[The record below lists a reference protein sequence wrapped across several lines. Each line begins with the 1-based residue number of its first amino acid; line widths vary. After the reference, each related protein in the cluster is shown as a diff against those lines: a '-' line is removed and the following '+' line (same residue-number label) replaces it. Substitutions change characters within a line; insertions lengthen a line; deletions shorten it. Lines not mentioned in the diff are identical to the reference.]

1 MHRPDTKRFTD
12 LNTASGTA
20 LRRGTF
26 QGLGALIRA
35 PAIKYKI
42 Q

>member
-1 MHRPDTKRFTD
+1 MHRPDTKRFAD

-26 QGLGALIRA
+26 QGLGALITATDLRSR
-35 PAIKYKI
+35 P
-42 Q
+42 